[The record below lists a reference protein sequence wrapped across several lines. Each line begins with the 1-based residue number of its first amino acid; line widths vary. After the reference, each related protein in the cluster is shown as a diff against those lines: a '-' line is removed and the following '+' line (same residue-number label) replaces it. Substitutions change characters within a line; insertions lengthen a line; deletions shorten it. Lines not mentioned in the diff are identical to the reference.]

1 MINMPDLTFA
11 RYILET
17 SLTEYKVNVA
27 TSESLVAA
35 TILVVALKIRQ
46 TKGWQQAF
54 KFYAGYTMTDL
65 APLAKDIL
73 KMLNKMPSEHLKTI
87 RQKYSHRL
95 VTVPFFGVRS
105 FIFRFKRYLKY
116 SGHLL

>member
-54 KFYAGYTMTDL
+54 KFYAGFTMSDL

-73 KMLNKMPSEHLKTI
+73 KMLNKKPSEHLKTI

-95 VTVPFFGVRS
+95 ESVPFLVWRKGHS
-105 FIFRFKRYLKY
+105 Y
-116 SGHLL
+116 SDL